1 MLLKQAFVRHWLR
14 ENKEFMQ
21 TILQQITALDGV
33 IGCSLYNSQGEI
45 LAAACPLILDEKQLG
60 ATAAVI
66 IECLQQLQI
75 SETMV
80 GMELRFSEGRLIVRP
95 LTGAFISV
103 LCSKQVNLS
112 MVAITLNLALR
123 KLEQMLPK
131 PGVSPPSV
139 AVPSA
144 LESEGMPLR
153 IAYLKKGDVSSSFD
167 QLGMVAV
174 SQVTAKELRDF
185 FGRVNKKITVR
196 TVAGESGVFPVMT
209 INDVDMLYEGALV
222 VGPSIERK
230 LKLEEGTQV
239 TINPA

>member
-1 MLLKQAFVRHWLR
+1 MSLRQAFEQHWLQG
-14 ENKEFMQ
+14 NKESMQ

-45 LAAACPLILDEKQLG
+45 LAAACPLLLDEKQLG
-60 ATAAVI
+60 AVAAVI
-66 IECLQQLQI
+66 IECLKQLQI

-112 MVAITLNLALR
+112 MVTITLNLALR

-131 PGVSPPSV
+131 PGVSPSV

-144 LESEGMPLR
+144 IESEGMSLR

-174 SQVTAKELRDF
+174 SQVTAKQLRDF
-185 FGRVNKKITVR
+185 FGRMSKKITVR
-196 TVAGESGVFPVMT
+196 TMAGESGVFPLMT

-230 LKLEEGTQV
+230 LKLEEGTRV
-239 TINPA
+239 TINPV